1 MYVCSL
7 LLFLH
12 TWTLLWY
19 ELSWRG
25 VAEGQTACF
34 SVCQSFWDSFES
46 VLGSM
51 RSGARAWP
59 PLCLWKLR
67 WRDPSFVEEA
77 RRLASTQLESIQQ
90 RLRQPVWC
98 PSSLTFK
105 KQESA
110 HEVTCRRKKENSN
123 LYCKIILQ
131 RAGPR
136 LLCLRASLPTSFILV
151 VCLPTLSSSAN
162 LIRPWGENTLTRQY
176 CNNWGE

>member
-98 PSSLTFK
+98 PSSLTFNSK
-105 KQESA
+105 KQESTHA
-110 HEVTCRRKKENSN
+110 VLKLPSGKGILNLLELLQSYSLWPHTCSFNMYILTCAFYKSN
-123 LYCKIILQ
+123 AIKL
-131 RAGPR
+131 
-136 LLCLRASLPTSFILV
+136 
-151 VCLPTLSSSAN
+151 
-162 LIRPWGENTLTRQY
+162 
-176 CNNWGE
+176 